1 MEKSDI
7 SYKSEEL
14 KTKFNFRV
22 ALIATNGDKILLQ
35 NASKDGFWSLIGGRV
50 RLNED
55 TKSAIIREVEEE
67 IGVTLDSEDLNLI
80 KIIENFF
87 QYKDTRF
94 HEILYIYKADKNKE
108 LIKKD
113 EFMTL
118 DKENVVSRWI
128 DVKDLNN
135 IDVRPAIV
143 KECYNDNTLSNELI
157 IE

>member
-7 SYKSEEL
+7 SYENEEL

-67 IGVTLDSEDLNLI
+67 IGITLDRNDLNLI

-94 HEILYIYKADKNKE
+94 HEILYIYKANKE

-113 EFMTL
+113 EFKTL

-128 DVKDLNN
+128 DVKELNN
-135 IDVRPAIV
+135 MDVRPAIV